1 MPEGVSETW
10 DELADFQS
18 RAITFDELTR
28 NVFVAGQGAGVI
40 VIHEIPGIT
49 PEVLRFA
56 RWVRDAGFTVYL
68 PSLFGKPGKPNSQ
81 GYINSSIL
89 RICITREFHV
99 WAANHHSPIVDW
111 LKQLAAHAHK
121 ECGGKG
127 VGALGMCITGN
138 FAMSMMVE
146 PAVRAPVLCEPSVP
160 PNNQRGIHASPA
172 DIAFVRERLERED
185 LSIKAYRFQGDPVCK
200 AARFEAYAAALGPR
214 FEGEALPDSA
224 AKVVPFRK
232 HPHSVV
238 TTHLIDETGSLTR
251 RKVDEIIAFFKLRL
265 H

>member
-1 MPEGVSETW
+1 MAKGVSETW
-10 DELADFQS
+10 DTLADFQ
-18 RAITFDELTR
+18 RRELTFEGLTR
-28 NVFVAGQGAGVI
+28 DVFVSGDGPGVI
-40 VIHEIPGIT
+40 IIHEIPGIT

-56 RWVRDAGFTVYL
+56 RWVREAGFTTYL
-68 PSLFGKPGKPNSQ
+68 PSLFGKPGKPNTQ

-89 RICITREFHV
+89 RVCIAREFHV

-111 LKQLAAHAHK
+111 LKQLAVLAHN
-121 ECGGKG
+121 ECGGRG

-160 PNNQRGIHASPA
+160 PNNQNGIHASA
-172 DIAFVRERLERED
+172 EDVALVRARLERED
-185 LSIKAYRFQGDPVCK
+185 LTVKAYRFAGDPVCQ

-224 AKVVPFRK
+224 AKADTFRK

-238 TTHLIDETGSLTR
+238 TTHLVDEQGALTR
-251 RKVDEIIAFFKLRL
+251 TKVEEIIAFFKLSL
-265 H
+265 

>member
-1 MPEGVSETW
+1 MAKGVSETW
-10 DELADFQS
+10 DALADFQR
-18 RAITFDELTR
+18 RAFAFDNLKR
-28 NVFVAGQGAGVI
+28 DVFVAGQGPGVI

-49 PEVLRFA
+49 PEVARFA

-68 PSLFGKPGKPNSQ
+68 PSLFGKPGKPNSD

-89 RICITREFHV
+89 RVCIAREFHV

-111 LKQLAAHAHK
+111 LKLLATQAHQ
-121 ECGGKG
+121 ECGGRG

-160 PNNQRGIHASPA
+160 PNNQSGIHASPTDVA
-172 DIAFVRERLERED
+172 IVRARLEAED
-185 LSIKAYRFQGDPVCK
+185 LTVKAYRFGGDPVCK
-200 AARFEAYAAALGPR
+200 AARFEAYSVALGPR

-224 AKVVPFRK
+224 ANSNTFRK

-238 TTHLIDETGSLTR
+238 TTHLIDEAGSVTR
-251 RKVDEIIAFFKLRL
+251 RKVDEIIAFFKERL
-265 H
+265 